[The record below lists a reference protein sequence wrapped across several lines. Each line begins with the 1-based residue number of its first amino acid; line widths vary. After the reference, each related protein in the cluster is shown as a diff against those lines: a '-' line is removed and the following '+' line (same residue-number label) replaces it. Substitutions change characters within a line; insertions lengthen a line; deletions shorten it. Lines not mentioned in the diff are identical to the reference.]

1 MSGAITGPR
10 RLIPQILQ
18 LTSLLPT
25 AEHFSILLR
34 DALKAQLSSMK
45 QLKPFL
51 PSLYSEFLL
60 NGAGYASGSSADKGK
75 GPAEGNLIGGLDEK
89 DTGTSGTTGLGEKN
103 AGADGDGD
111 LRGPGGEG
119 KGTYERGLGETFGF
133 PGDARKMRE
142 RSKMKLWKEYF
153 GGMSFSS
160 ASLCMSR
167 VGARGG

>member
-1 MSGAITGPR
+1 
-10 RLIPQILQ
+10 
-18 LTSLLPT
+18 
-25 AEHFSILLR
+25 
-34 DALKAQLSSMK
+34 MK

-60 NGAGYASGSSADKGK
+60 NGAGYSNTPGK
-75 GPAEGNLIGGLDEK
+75 GPAEGDLIGSGADEK
-89 DTGTSGTTGLGEKN
+89 SAGGGG
-103 AGADGDGD
+103 GADGEGD

-153 GGMSFSS
+153 SGECPFLPAARCGAVAAVFESGVE
-160 ASLCMSR
+160 R
-167 VGARGG
+167 VQRMATRPVDMACLKMRHPRVNVILIKQSMAAI